1 MNNNLGMVKFLVEQ
15 GADINLCKNN
25 GDSPLVCAIMFC
37 NLEIVKFLVEHG
49 ADINLNNNEGDSPLK
64 IAYKF
69 SRDIA
74 EYLFEKGA
82 IDKNVEDRKQTK
94 NNENSI

>member
-1 MNNNLGMVKFLVEQ
+1 MP
-15 GADINLCKNN
+15 DINLCKND
-25 GDSPLVCAIMFC
+25 GDSPLVCAIMFG
-37 NLEIVKFLVEHG
+37 NLAIVKFLVEHG

-69 SRDIA
+69 SKDIA

-82 IDKNVEDRKQTK
+82 TDKAIEKK
-94 NNENSI
+94 NNLDVEIKN